1 MQGEA
6 GEPTSETRVRLEAEG
21 RGFPNLS
28 RIPTPN
34 AGGVNKVLPNTGGD
48 LHSMAEEQGAGTQH
62 PQL

>member
-6 GEPTSETRVRLEAEG
+6 GEPTSERRARLEAEG

-34 AGGVNKVLPNTGGD
+34 AGRVTKVLPNTGR
-48 LHSMAEEQGAGTQH
+48 LRSRNTA
-62 PQL
+62 PQPAP